1 MNAFWKQLR
10 DVIPSQY
17 QVTHAAS
24 PRVMGAFDLPLMFMS
39 THYLTTFVHPGVM
52 AQTTPFMANIREI
65 KTHKIHHSIIRLKW
79 WT

>member
-10 DVIPSQY
+10 GVIPSQY

-39 THYLTTFVHPGVM
+39 THYLTTFVHPGAM
-52 AQTTPFMANIREI
+52 AQTTPSWQTSERS
-65 KTHKIHHSIIRLKW
+65 KHTKYIIVS
-79 WT
+79 